1 MDKNDG
7 ATEDVERGEHE
18 RKGTVWTATA
28 HIVTAVIGS
37 GVLALAWS
45 VAQLGWVAGPLALA
59 GFACV
64 TYYTSTLL
72 ANAYRAPDPVTGARN
87 RTYMDAVRSYLSTRF
102 SPSVHAVRSKSRLC
116 LVNYTK
122 RNAKILSGPREVFMC
137 GIAQYVNLWGT
148 MVGYTITATI
158 SMVAIRRSD
167 CIHRNSGDG
176 ARCGNTSAT
185 VLMLAF
191 SIVQVVLSQFPG
203 LEHITWLSIV
213 AAVMSFAYSF
223 IGLALSV
230 AEWVSHGGHPS
241 GRIQGAIAAS
251 ASKKLWNVL
260 LALGNI
266 AFAYTFAEVLIEI
279 QDTLKSSPP
288 ENKTMKKA
296 AMYGIGATTIF
307 YISVGCAGYAAFGSD
322 APGNILT
329 ASGLG
334 PFWLVDIANMC
345 LILHLIGAYQVY
357 AQPIFASVERW
368 TASRWPVAKFI
379 NSAYTVSV
387 PLMERGSVTVAPYK
401 IVLRTVIVVV
411 TTVVA
416 MMIPFFNAVLGL
428 LGAFS
433 FWPLTVYFPISM
445 HIAQEKITGGR
456 RWYLLQCLSMVC
468 LTISVAVGVGSVTDI
483 VNSLKVATPF
493 NTVN

>member
-1 MDKNDG
+1 MNKN
-7 ATEDVERGEHE
+7 AAPEDVESGEHE
-18 RKGTVWTATA
+18 RTGTVWTATA

-72 ANAYRAPDPVTGARN
+72 ANAYRAPHPVTGTRN
-87 RTYMDAVRSYLSTRF
+87 RTYMDAVRSYLS
-102 SPSVHAVRSKSRLC
+102 
-116 LVNYTK
+116 
-122 RNAKILSGPREVFMC
+122 PREVFMC

-167 CIHRNSGDG
+167 CIHRNG
-176 ARCGNTSAT
+176 AGAGVRCDNTSAT

-203 LEHITWLSIV
+203 LEHITWLSVV

-223 IGLALSV
+223 IGLGLSV
-230 AEWVSHGGHPS
+230 AEWVSHGGHLS
-241 GRIQGAIAAS
+241 GRIQGTTAAS
-251 ASKKLWNVL
+251 SSKKLWNVL

-279 QDTLKSSPP
+279 QDTLKPSPP

-357 AQPIFASVERW
+357 AQPIFATMERW
-368 TASRWPVAKFI
+368 ISSRWPEAKFI

-387 PLMERGSVTVAPYK
+387 PLIQRGSVTVAPYK
-401 IVLRTVIVVV
+401 LVLRTVIVVA

-445 HIAQEKITGGR
+445 HIAQEKITKGG
-456 RWYLLQCLSMVC
+456 RWYLLQGLSMVC
-468 LTISVAVGVGSVTDI
+468 LMISVAVGIGSVTDI
-483 VNSLKVATPF
+483 VDSLKVATPF
-493 NTVN
+493 KTVS

>member
-1 MDKNDG
+1 MDGDG
-7 ATEDVERGEHE
+7 AHCNGGDRLRRAGAGVERGAAGMGGGAARPGWLRLRHLLHLHPS
-18 RKGTVWTATA
+18 RQRLPRARPRHRSSQPHLHGRRQIIPQYTPLPLCANTHKN
-28 HIVTAVIGS
+28 
-37 GVLALAWS
+37 LAFA
-45 VAQLGWVAGPLALA
+45 LGITP
-59 GFACV
+59 
-64 TYYTSTLL
+64 
-72 ANAYRAPDPVTGARN
+72 NAMP
-87 RTYMDAVRSYLSTRF
+87 
-102 SPSVHAVRSKSRLC
+102 K
-116 LVNYTK
+116 
-122 RNAKILSGPREVFMC
+122 LSGPREVFMC

-191 SIVQVVLSQFPG
+191 GIVQVVLSQFPG

-213 AAVMSFAYSF
+213 AAIMSFAYSF

-296 AMYGIGATTIF
+296 AMYGIGSTTIF

-368 TASRWPVAKFI
+368 IASRWPVAKFI

-493 NTVN
+493 NTVS

>member
-1 MDKNDG
+1 
-7 ATEDVERGEHE
+7 
-18 RKGTVWTATA
+18 
-28 HIVTAVIGS
+28 
-37 GVLALAWS
+37 
-45 VAQLGWVAGPLALA
+45 
-59 GFACV
+59 
-64 TYYTSTLL
+64 
-72 ANAYRAPDPVTGARN
+72 
-87 RTYMDAVRSYLSTRF
+87 MDAVRSYLS
-102 SPSVHAVRSKSRLC
+102 
-116 LVNYTK
+116 
-122 RNAKILSGPREVFMC
+122 PREVFMC

-191 SIVQVVLSQFPG
+191 GIVQVVLSQFPG

-213 AAVMSFAYSF
+213 AAIMSFAYSF

-296 AMYGIGATTIF
+296 AMYGIGSTTIF

-368 TASRWPVAKFI
+368 IASRWPVAKFI

-493 NTVN
+493 NTVS

>member
-1 MDKNDG
+1 MEKNG
-7 ATEDVERGEHE
+7 AAEDVERGEHE

-72 ANAYRAPDPVTGARN
+72 ANVYRAPDPVTGVRN
-87 RTYMDAVRSYLSTRF
+87 RTYMDAVRSYLS
-102 SPSVHAVRSKSRLC
+102 
-116 LVNYTK
+116 
-122 RNAKILSGPREVFMC
+122 PREVFMC

-158 SMVAIRRSD
+158 SMVAIKKSD
-167 CIHRNSGDG
+167 CIHRNSGDDT
-176 ARCGNTSAT
+176 RCGNSSAT
-185 VLMLAF
+185 MLMLAF

-203 LEHITWLSIV
+203 LEHITWMSVV

-223 IGLALSV
+223 IALGLSV

-241 GRIQGAIAAS
+241 GRILGATAVS
-251 ASKKLWNVL
+251 SSKKLWN
-260 LALGNI
+260 
-266 AFAYTFAEVLIEI
+266 
-279 QDTLKSSPP
+279 DTLKSSPP

-329 ASGLG
+329 APGLG

-357 AQPIFASVERW
+357 AQPIFASVERGI
-368 TASRWPVAKFI
+368 ASRWPEAVFI
-379 NSAYTVSV
+379 KSAYTISV
-387 PLMERGSVTVAPYK
+387 PLIQRGSVTVSPYK
-401 IVLRTVIVVV
+401 LVLRTFIVVV
-411 TTVVA
+411 TTAVA

-456 RWYLLQCLSMVC
+456 RLYLLQCLSMAC
-468 LTISVAVGVGSVTDI
+468 LMISVAVGIGSVTDI
-483 VNSLKVATPF
+483 VDSLKVATPF
-493 NTVN
+493 KTVS

>member
-1 MDKNDG
+1 MAKN
-7 ATEDVERGEHE
+7 AAAAAAHDVERGDYEHQHE
-18 RKGTVWTATA
+18 RGGTVWTATA
-28 HIVTAVIGS
+28 HIVTAVVGS

-45 VAQLGWVAGPLALA
+45 VAQLGWAAGPLALA
-59 GFACV
+59 AFACV

-72 ANAYRAPDPVTGARN
+72 ANAYRAPHPVSGDRN
-87 RTYMDAVRSYLSTRF
+87 RTYMDAVRSYLS
-102 SPSVHAVRSKSRLC
+102 
-116 LVNYTK
+116 
-122 RNAKILSGPREVFMC
+122 PREVFMC

-158 SMVAIRRSD
+158 SMVAIRQSE
-167 CIHRNSGDG
+167 CFHRNGQG
-176 ARCGNTSAT
+176 ARCDASGT

-191 SIVQVVLSQFPG
+191 SVVQVVLSQFPG

-213 AAVMSFAYSF
+213 AAIMSFAYSF
-223 IGLALSV
+223 IGLGLSLGHWV
-230 AEWVSHGGHPS
+230 AHGGGLG
-241 GRIQGAIAAS
+241 GRIQGAAAVS
-251 ASKKLWNVL
+251 STKKLWNVL

-279 QDTLKSSPP
+279 QDTLKSPPP

-307 YISVGCAGYAAFGSD
+307 YISVGCAGYAAFGSN

-329 ASGLG
+329 AAGLG
-334 PFWLVDIANMC
+334 PFWLVDIANLC

-368 TASRWPVAKFI
+368 AAYRWPEAKII

-387 PLMERGSVTVAPYK
+387 PLIERGSVTVAPFK
-401 IVLRTVIVVV
+401 IILRIVIVVA

-445 HIAQEKITGGR
+445 HIAQEKITKGTK
-456 RWYLLQCLSMVC
+456 WYLLQGLSMVC
-468 LTISVAVGVGSVTDI
+468 LMISVAVGIGSVTDI
-483 VNSLKVATPF
+483 VDSLKTSSPF
-493 NTVN
+493 KTVS

>member
-1 MDKNDG
+1 MDKHAAAD
-7 ATEDVERGEHE
+7 AAAAAAAEDVETGEHE

-45 VAQLGWVAGPLALA
+45 VAQLGWVAGPLALV

-87 RTYMDAVRSYLSTRF
+87 HTYTDAVRSYLS
-102 SPSVHAVRSKSRLC
+102 
-116 LVNYTK
+116 
-122 RNAKILSGPREVFMC
+122 PREVFMC
-137 GIAQYVNLWGT
+137 GIAQYGNLWGT

-167 CIHRNSGDG
+167 CVHENGQG
-176 ARCGNTSAT
+176 ARCDAPGT

-191 SIVQVVLSQFPG
+191 TVVQVVLSQFPG
-203 LEHITWLSIV
+203 LEHITWLSVV

-230 AEWVSHGGHPS
+230 TEWASHGLRPD
-241 GRIQGAIAAS
+241 GRIAGATAAS
-251 ASKKLWNVL
+251 SSKKTWDVL

-279 QDTLKSSPP
+279 QDTLKSPP
-288 ENKTMKKA
+288 SEHKTMKKA

-329 ASGLG
+329 APGLG

-357 AQPIFASVERW
+357 AQPIFATAERW
-368 TASRWPVAKFI
+368 IVSRWPDTKFI
-379 NSAYTVSV
+379 SSAYTVSI
-387 PLMERGSVTVAPYK
+387 PLMQRGSVTVAPYK
-401 IVLRTVIVVV
+401 LVLRTVIVIA

-445 HIAQEKITGGR
+445 HIAQGKITKGTK
-456 RWYLLQCLSMVC
+456 WYLLQGLSMVC
-468 LTISVAVGVGSVTDI
+468 LMISVAVGIGSVSDI
-483 VNSLKVATPF
+483 VDSLKVSTPF
-493 NTVN
+493 KTVS